1 MFKAIA
7 EMEYVEDNKRVRF
20 SCENDCAFPV
30 VKNALI
36 KFMQNVATIEEQA
49 KANQA
54 QEEQKQDT
62 PVVEDSKVEQ
72 LPTEEVTA

>member
-7 EMEYVEDNKRVRF
+7 EMKYVEDNKEVRF
-20 SCENDCAFPV
+20 SCDNDCAFPV

-54 QEEQKQDT
+54 QTEEKQDA
-62 PVVEDSKVEQ
+62 PVVEESKVEQ
-72 LPTEEVTA
+72 LQTEEVTA